1 MERRRAGARLGAVW
15 FSAGHFGVGGK
26 VEGWTT
32 EVFFLGW
39 SFFLVESGVSFTYL
53 IGEDRKRVMHG
64 DAMFVCAITY
74 MYYYTYL
81 NSRLERYMG
90 GKLTFSLFAIIIDFQ
105 KAKNCLC
112 QAADLWG
119 LIADG
124 CTISCVNIVWK
135 RQMNP
140 YLRDERE
147 MLGKNCWRKACL
159 NVIHRSYY
167 CLI

>member
-1 MERRRAGARLGAVW
+1 M
-15 FSAGHFGVGGK
+15 
-26 VEGWTT
+26 
-32 EVFFLGW
+32 GW

-90 GKLTFSLFAIIIDFQ
+90 GKLTFSLFATIIDFQ

-124 CTISCVNIVWK
+124 CTISCVNIV
-135 RQMNP
+135 
-140 YLRDERE
+140 
-147 MLGKNCWRKACL
+147 
-159 NVIHRSYY
+159 
-167 CLI
+167 